1 MYCIRGKLKEDSK
14 IKYQTCASLQTEIGE
29 GCPGTKLNDQPHVS
43 SEIKCIC

>member
-1 MYCIRGKLKEDSK
+1 M

-29 GCPGTKLNDQPHVS
+29 GCPGIKLNDQPHVS